1 MLRVT
6 PDADLRLRLLRANP
20 MSISRYVVVCRHVSP
35 RLLGLTAAPRVRQSL
50 VVDIV
55 PGLTETVD
63 TLTVSTL
70 VAAIRAET
78 AYSRQS
84 PVDRPK
90 DCPGRLEGGACT
102 GRPASPLGSQLKC
115 DGGGTL
121 RGPRHPPLVSGRV
134 PEVVDVP
141 IDRTRLVHPERGQKD
156 DAVGEV
162 DPGGLCS
169 HALPP
174 PP

>member
-55 PGLTETVD
+55 PGLAETVD

-78 AYSRQS
+78 AYSRQW
-84 PVDRPK
+84 PVDWPK
-90 DCPGRLEGGACT
+90 IARVGSGGACAD
-102 GRPASPLGSQLKC
+102 RPASPLGVTTE
-115 DGGGTL
+115 GRRL
-121 RGPRHPPLVSGRV
+121 RVR
-134 PEVVDVP
+134 
-141 IDRTRLVHPERGQKD
+141 
-156 DAVGEV
+156 
-162 DPGGLCS
+162 
-169 HALPP
+169 
-174 PP
+174 